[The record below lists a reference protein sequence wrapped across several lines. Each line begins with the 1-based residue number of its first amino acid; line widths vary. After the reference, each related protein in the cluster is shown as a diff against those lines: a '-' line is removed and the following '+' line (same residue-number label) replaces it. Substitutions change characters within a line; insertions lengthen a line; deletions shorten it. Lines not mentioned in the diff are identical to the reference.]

1 LAFLYVSVE
10 TFYNTVIEIE
20 NTFTGDENQV
30 RDHLIPS
37 LLTSAIYIVFMFVGY
52 VEPFIGK
59 RNKK

>member
-1 LAFLYVSVE
+1 LYVSVE
-10 TFYNTVIEIE
+10 TFYNTVVEIE
-20 NTFTGDENQV
+20 NTFAGDGSQV
-30 RDHLIPS
+30 KDTLIPS